1 MKRFSLFVL
10 AIPLLSVASM
20 AQTPDPSV
28 TPTVGPSITQA
39 AVSASPSPTPK
50 SNDTLNLHWTVEM
63 FASAVMLASVIGVL
77 WLVFR
82 TYKVIGFSI
91 TPRHIQ
97 FVSVCLIVPTILI
110 LGLEKVLTS
119 ETSATL
125 IGGLAGYLLSNL
137 GKYEPRESDDGPGG
151 NGEPRNS
158 GQPAGGGQGEGSTND
173 KAKEPSPNGPSPIE
187 PPPASTDESLEN
199 QTVAQRQAALRA
211 RAKEHGVEKLRIT
224 GTPHE

>member
-10 AIPLLSVASM
+10 AIPLLSIATM

-28 TPTVGPSITQA
+28 TPTVGSSITQA
-39 AVSASPSPTPK
+39 AVSPSPSPSPTPA
-50 SNDTLNLHWTVEM
+50 SNGAPNLHWTVEM

-119 ETSATL
+119 ETTATL

-137 GKYEPRESDDGPGG
+137 GKYEPPESDDGPGG
-151 NGEPRNS
+151 NGKPRNS
-158 GQPAGGGQGEGSTND
+158 GQPASGGQGEDSSKDT
-173 KAKEPSPNGPSPIE
+173 AKEPAPDEPSTE
-187 PPPASTDESLEN
+187 ETPPAEPLVT
-199 QTVAQRQAALRA
+199 QTVTQGHQANLVDFEKR
-211 RAKEHGVEKLRIT
+211 HPGPKLRQT